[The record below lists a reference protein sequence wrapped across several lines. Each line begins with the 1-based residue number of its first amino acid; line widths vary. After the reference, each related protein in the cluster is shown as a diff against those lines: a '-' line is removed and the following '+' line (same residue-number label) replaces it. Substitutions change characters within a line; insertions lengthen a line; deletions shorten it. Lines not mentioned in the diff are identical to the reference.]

1 MPPKSLIDPQELA
14 RRNRE
19 SAAAHREFRRLCR
32 LRRLRPTPDPLPE
45 KVGAAL
51 DRAAAE
57 RPARPMRAVG
67 FVIR

>member
-1 MPPKSLIDPQELA
+1 MPPKPLIDPQELA

-32 LRRLRPTPDPLPE
+32 LRRLRLTPDPLPE

-57 RPARPMRAVG
+57 RAARPVRAVG
-67 FVIR
+67 FFIP

>member
-1 MPPKSLIDPQELA
+1 MPPKPLIDPQELA

-19 SAAAHREFRRLCR
+19 SAAVHREFRRLCR

-51 DRAAAE
+51 DHAAAE
-57 RPARPMRAVG
+57 RTARPTRAVG
-67 FVIR
+67 FFLP